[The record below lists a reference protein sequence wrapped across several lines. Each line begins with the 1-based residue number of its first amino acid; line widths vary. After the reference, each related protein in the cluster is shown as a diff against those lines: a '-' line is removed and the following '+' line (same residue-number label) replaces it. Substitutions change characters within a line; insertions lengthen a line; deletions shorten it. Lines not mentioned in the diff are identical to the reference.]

1 MSTTALR
8 FCDRARLAE
17 PDAPPP
23 PPEHAPRPVSTA
35 LPQSGAIRPWSAAP
49 PPSDNS
55 QRQAANDESEI
66 CICVGFGM
74 DTIALRIPFHVVCP
88 GVRYELRILMSSTC
102 ARLRN
107 HDSHMYSSASL
118 SRRKDQDSP
127 RTEVYTNQDSFQV
140 HTDPAVNSIFVQHKR
155 RNSIALGALAGIQVH
170 FSQAPQWNTHFHEN
184 TSRGNRVRC
193 GTHTCHENT

>member
-35 LPQSGAIRPWSAAP
+35 LPQSGDIRPWFLSRP
-49 PPSDNS
+49 PPSHNS
-55 QRQAANDESEI
+55 QRQAANDASEI
-66 CICVGFGM
+66 CICFGFGM

-88 GVRYELRILMSSTC
+88 GVRYELRILMCSTC

-107 HDSHMYSSASL
+107 HDSHMYSSAAL
-118 SRRKDQDSP
+118 SRRKNTLAETSP
-127 RTEVYTNQDSFQV
+127 AMNV
-140 HTDPAVNSIFVQHKR
+140 
-155 RNSIALGALAGIQVH
+155 
-170 FSQAPQWNTHFHEN
+170 
-184 TSRGNRVRC
+184 RVRVAQAAT
-193 GTHTCHENT
+193 GREGSRAELRTIT